1 METTELVRELAAC
14 GKALLKIA
22 EALAKEETQVVD
34 AGAPKEKQPELSEVR
49 AVLAAK
55 SRDGYTEGVRE
66 LLKKHGAE
74 RLSEVPREEYKALI
88 AEAEGLCHAG

>member
-1 METTELVRELAAC
+1 METTELVRELATC
-14 GKALLKIA
+14 GKALLRIA
-22 EALAKEETQVVD
+22 EALAKEETPAEA
-34 AGAPKEKQPELSEVR
+34 AGAPEEKQPGLEDVR

-66 LLKKHGAE
+66 LLKKHGA
-74 RLSEVPREEYKALI
+74 RKLSEVPREEYKTLI

>member
-1 METTELVRELAAC
+1 METNVLAGELATC

-22 EALAKEETQVVD
+22 EALAKEETPASA
-34 AGAPKEKQPELSEVR
+34 AGVPEEKQPGLEAVR

-66 LLKKHGAE
+66 LLKKHGAQ

-88 AEAEGLCHAG
+88 AEAEELSHAG